1 MQNLFFISCG
11 ESWRNL
17 IESRKIDVHEMPNYR
32 EKTETSCRN
41 GSLMR
46 HFGTCSCNEIRATS
60 VPFAKNCR
68 ARISSSWRKAPE
80 TCAILD
86 YMKLEQP
93 LFPFTLFQSVN
104 KCSTKIISHL
114 KTPVRSRYYLLS
126 NADTFQAILESK
138 IINSPNAKKYIL
150 FRIAPHNCEQLRNFG
165 IVIMKYVPRNA
176 LVARLQ
182 NKEQNSRFNKTRG
195 RATKIR
201 SNLGKFKY
209 IPPRSERK
217 QNSWKFLNHPDVEFS
232 AITSVHCKS
241 RCSFHFPKKKD
252 CIGLFSQELHQ

>member
-17 IESRKIDVHEMPNYR
+17 IESRKIDVHGMPNYR

-93 LFPFTLFQSVN
+93 FFPFILFQSVN
-104 KCSTKIISHL
+104 KRSRKVISHL
-114 KTPVRSRYYLLS
+114 DTPVRSEHHLLC
-126 NADTFQAILESK
+126 NADTFRAIQLKSK
-138 IINSPNAKKYIL
+138 IINSRNA
-150 FRIAPHNCEQLRNFG
+150 CEQVCIFPN
-165 IVIMKYVPRNA
+165 
-176 LVARLQ
+176 
-182 NKEQNSRFNKTRG
+182 
-195 RATKIR
+195 
-201 SNLGKFKY
+201 
-209 IPPRSERK
+209 
-217 QNSWKFLNHPDVEFS
+217 
-232 AITSVHCKS
+232 
-241 RCSFHFPKKKD
+241 CST
-252 CIGLFSQELHQ
+252 

>member
-17 IESRKIDVHEMPNYR
+17 IESRKIDVHGMPNYR

-46 HFGTCSCNEIRATS
+46 HFGTWSCNEIRATS

-93 LFPFTLFQSVN
+93 FFPFILFQSVN
-104 KCSTKIISHL
+104 RRSGKIISHL
-114 KTPVRSRYYLLS
+114 EIPVGSTYYLLS
-126 NADTFQAILESK
+126 NADTFQTIQLESK
-138 IINSPNAKKYIL
+138 IINSRNAKKYML
-150 FRIAPHNCEQLRNFG
+150 SQIAPHNRETLASLSWNTLRSTPLLYDWN
-165 IVIMKYVPRNA
+165 KYD
-176 LVARLQ
+176 
-182 NKEQNSRFNKTRG
+182 
-195 RATKIR
+195 TKFT
-201 SNLGKFKY
+201 L
-209 IPPRSERK
+209 
-217 QNSWKFLNHPDVEFS
+217 
-232 AITSVHCKS
+232 
-241 RCSFHFPKKKD
+241 
-252 CIGLFSQELHQ
+252 